1 MEGSWGYKSVNQ
13 TNKQEMR
20 GEERERGELQKKEK
34 NTEERRGEGQ
44 LPFFMFR
51 GPDFLLFLRFLIT
64 QGQRLWLL
72 LVFGVLLVAI
82 EIGEMRGRNCCLI
95 F

>member
-1 MEGSWGYKSVNQ
+1 MERSWGYKSVNQ
-13 TNKQEMR
+13 T
-20 GEERERGELQKKEK
+20 GEERRGEGTWRAAKERKKHRG
-34 NTEERRGEGQ
+34 EERRGEGQ

-82 EIGEMRGRNCCLI
+82 EIGEMRGRNCCFI